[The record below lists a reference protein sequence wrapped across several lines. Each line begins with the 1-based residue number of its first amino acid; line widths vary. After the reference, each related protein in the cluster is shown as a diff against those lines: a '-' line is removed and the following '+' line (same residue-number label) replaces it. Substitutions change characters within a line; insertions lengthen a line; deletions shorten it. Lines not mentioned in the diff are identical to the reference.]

1 MGLIIGMALDPY
13 EEDDPTPSTRPKK
26 RRRKGRKNISF
37 NPKATVRQFSGGGTL
52 SDQSHVMLKP
62 GVSPKTF
69 EEKEKSLVSRDIKYV
84 FMNVLALFAHNQN
97 TWLIDSWIDTK
108 GEERIY
114 KEMQRGRER
123 EYIHK
128 ATKEDLLKLS
138 NRAVSKM
145 EESGL
150 DLTLVGD
157 AGRMKIHYDML
168 RSELNFRVLKSF
180 QKYLIRETIDI
191 DF

>member
-1 MGLIIGMALDPY
+1 MGMALDPY
-13 EEDDPTPSTRPKK
+13 EDDDTPPETRPKK
-26 RRRKGRKNISF
+26 RRRKGRKKLSF
-37 NPKATVRQFSGGGTL
+37 NPKAMVRQFSDNGTIL
-52 SDQSHVMLKP
+52 DQPHAMLKP

-69 EEKEKSLVSRDIKYV
+69 EEKEISLVNRDIKYV
-84 FMNVLALFAHNQN
+84 FMHVLALWAHNQN

-123 EYIHK
+123 EFIHK
-128 ATKEDLLKLS
+128 ATKEDLLKLC
-138 NRAVSKM
+138 NRTVSKI

-150 DLTLVGD
+150 DLTLAGD
-157 AGRMKIHYDML
+157 AGRMKINYDP
-168 RSELNFRVLKSF
+168 RGSELNFGVLKSF